1 MTHLQFYREIPLL
14 FSWKKKPT
22 LKFCLKFAGKSLY
35 KFFLKKNPLK
45 FFLKKQGKSF
55 GKKFLKKNPCKFFSK
70 KNHLWNL
77 ASKIPSRIDKLDT
90 IFSKTLSTRVFLK
103 ILGSTPQLVP
113 NFTPIGKLLCTSLYL
128 CCWFPVVGLLVD
140 E

>member
-1 MTHLQFYREIPLL
+1 MNSPSILKGNPFTFC
-14 FSWKKKPT
+14 SKKKST
-22 LKFCLKFAGKSLY
+22 LKFFLKFTGKSLY
-35 KFFLKKNPLK
+35 KIFLKKNPLK

-90 IFSKTLSTRVFLK
+90 IFSKTLSTKVFLK
-103 ILGSTPQLVP
+103 IFGSTPQLVS
-113 NFTPIGKLLCTSLYL
+113 NFIPIRKLLCTFLYL
-128 CCWFPVVGLLVD
+128 CCCYPQPPL
-140 E
+140 